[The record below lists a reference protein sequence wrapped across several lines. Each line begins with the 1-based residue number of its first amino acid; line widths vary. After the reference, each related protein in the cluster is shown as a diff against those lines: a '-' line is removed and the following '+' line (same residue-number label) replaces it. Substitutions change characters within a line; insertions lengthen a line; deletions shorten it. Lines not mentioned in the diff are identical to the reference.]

1 MQLHFDASFDN
12 QLFYF
17 GARIFILAI
26 VCGGF
31 VVGQVSTQYHGNP
44 DHIIFPGPIGS
55 RSRALD
61 NEPVEGSADDSDTLI
76 PLDLAIKLNSI
87 ESSDEFLQLLRGV
100 PEDEKKSTLSSRFGG
115 GVERSNAERATP
127 AKCMPELQPVSLKL
141 DDDPSTIIFP
151 PCTRIKR
158 CGGCCGSSLLSC
170 QPTAMEIRNFEVVVA
185 SLDEMSYAGRRI
197 VPLEEHTK
205 CKCDCRIKEE
215 HCNEKQHY
223 EPHNCK
229 CVCDNVDEAEKCRKN
244 NDTKIWNPD
253 LCICSCRTIEPCSTG
268 YYFNYNTCRCGPIM
282 LSRPVNRF
290 VSTKGSNYNFSNRRP
305 ENVPPVIYP
314 LDPLDPRRKHKE
326 DPEYK

>member
-1 MQLHFDASFDN
+1 MQFDAPFDN
-12 QLFYF
+12 QLFHF
-17 GARIFILAI
+17 GAKIFVFAI

-31 VVGQVSTQYHGNP
+31 VVGQVSAQYHGNP
-44 DHIIFPGPIGS
+44 DHVVFPGPIGS

-61 NEPVEGSADDSDTLI
+61 VKPTKGSADDRENALI
-76 PLDLAIKLNSI
+76 PLGLAIKLNSI
-87 ESSDEFLQLLRGV
+87 ETSDEFLQLLQGV
-100 PEDEKKSTLSSRFGG
+100 PTNEKESTLSSRFGE
-115 GVERSNAERATP
+115 GVERSNAAKP
-127 AKCMPELQPVSLKL
+127 VQAKCMPELQPVSLKV

-151 PCTRIKR
+151 SCTRINR

-170 QPTAMEIRNFEVVVA
+170 QPTAVEIRNFEVIVA
-185 SLDEMSYAGRRI
+185 SMNELNYSGRRI

-205 CKCDCRIKEE
+205 CKCDCKIKQE
-215 HCNEKQHY
+215 HCNDKQHY

-253 LCICSCRTIEPCSTG
+253 LCICSCRSVEPCNTG
-268 YYFNYNTCRCGPIM
+268 YYFNYNTCRCGPIG
-282 LSRPVNRF
+282 LSRPINRF

-305 ENVPPVIYP
+305 ENVPPVIIP
-314 LDPLDPRRKHKE
+314 LDPSDPRRKPKE

>member
-31 VVGQVSTQYHGNP
+31 VVGRVSTQYHGNP

-55 RSRALD
+55 RSRDLSND
-61 NEPVEGSADDSDTLI
+61 PVVEGSADDSDTLI

-87 ESSDEFLQLLRGV
+87 ESSDEFLQLLQGV
-100 PEDEKKSTLSSRFGG
+100 PKNEVESTLSSRFGE
-115 GVERSNAERATP
+115 ERSNAARATP

-185 SLDEMSYAGRRI
+185 SLDGLNYAGRRI

-215 HCNEKQHY
+215 HCNDKQHY

-229 CVCDNVDEAEKCRKN
+229 CVCDNVDEAEKCRKS

-253 LCICSCRTIEPCSTG
+253 LCICSCRNIEPCSTG

-282 LSRPVNRF
+282 LSRPVNRL
-290 VSTKGSNYNFSNRRP
+290 STKGSNYNFSNRRP
-305 ENVPPVIYP
+305 ENVPPEIIP